1 VVEGSRSAAGGG
13 AKKAGGRLTRR
24 EGTAPT
30 PRPIGSIGRNLTLV
44 SGFAPGANACLFSVL
59 GPVDAHP
66 MRTKSDEARL
76 QEVRE
81 KIQDLYSARGDGF
94 NLPARYEA
102 LVTLEAILLD
112 QLEQQRVG
120 V

>member
-1 VVEGSRSAAGGG
+1 
-13 AKKAGGRLTRR
+13 
-24 EGTAPT
+24 
-30 PRPIGSIGRNLTLV
+30 
-44 SGFAPGANACLFSVL
+44 
-59 GPVDAHP
+59 